1 MIRRVAA
8 SLAMLLLVAGCGN
21 GVQSTFSGYAEGD
34 LLFVGPTEPG
44 RVSALTVR
52 EGDAVRAGV
61 AIGRVEDDLQRA
73 DLAAAEAQLK
83 AAEARRDDARAPLQ
97 RPEEIAVL
105 EAAEKRTAAALDL
118 SRLEFERQR
127 ALVARGASSQAAFDT
142 AQHQYEQNR
151 AALDEARTRIA
162 AARIAQRAE
171 AIRAAEEAV
180 VAARAAVAAAQVR
193 LDRRSFIAP
202 ADGRVQTLY
211 FRVGEM
217 VPEGRPVVSI
227 LPPGQVKIRFFVP
240 EAVLPQ
246 VAIGQSVTA
255 HCDGCPPIP
264 ARVSFIA
271 AAAEYTPPVIYSRD
285 ERAKLVYLVE
295 ALPDDPAVVR
305 PGQPVTV
312 QLGPRP

>member
-1 MIRRVAA
+1 VIRRVIV
-8 SLAMLLLVAGCGN
+8 SLAALLLIAGCGE
-21 GVQSTFSGYAEGD
+21 GGRTAFSGYAEGD

-44 RVSALTVR
+44 RVSVLTVS
-52 EGDAVRAGV
+52 EGDTVRAGQS
-61 AIGRVEDDLQRA
+61 ICRVEDDLQRA

-105 EAAEKRTAAALDL
+105 EAAEKRAAAALDL

-127 ALVARGASSQAAFDT
+127 ALVAKGASSQAAFDN

-162 AARIAQRAE
+162 AARIAQRVQ

-180 VAARAAVAAAQVR
+180 AAARAAVAAAQVR
-193 LDRRSFIAP
+193 LDRRALLAP

-246 VAIGQSVTA
+246 VTIGQSVTA
-255 HCDGCPPIP
+255 SCDGCPPIP
-264 ARVSFIA
+264 AKVSFIA

-305 PGQPVTV
+305 PGQPVSVT
-312 QLGPRP
+312 LGPRP